1 METTSY
7 DVAFHNEWHEI
18 STFEWLFVITMISTK
33 SKDNFS
39 NSTY

>member
-7 DVAFHNEWHEI
+7 DVAYHNEWHEI
-18 STFEWLFVITMISTK
+18 STFEWLFVITVISTK
-33 SKDNFS
+33 SQANFS